1 MKILFSTWAWSS
13 HYFPMVPLAQA
24 CRAAGHD
31 VRVASQPALVAAIRS
46 SGLPAVVVGSD
57 VDVNALFRDQV
68 APLIKAGSAEPARR
82 TSLAI
87 GIFVRVAEAMADDL
101 VSFTQRWQPDLVV
114 FDPITFAA
122 PIAAAVT
129 GVPAVRHLFG
139 PDFTSGGARPG
150 AAGASAGAGG
160 AGGTGAA
167 GAGAGTAG
175 AGTGTGPA
183 NGARASAG
191 PEMPGMAALLARF
204 CVPDLQLRGTLT
216 VDPCPPSMQP
226 SAAVTPREPMAYV
239 PYNGQGVMPR
249 WPSGPGHRVCLT
261 WGTSTV
267 ALTGDDSFLPPAVIT
282 AAKDTGAEIV
292 IAVTAEQRR
301 LLPEL
306 PPGAKVL
313 ESVPLHL
320 VLPECAAVVH
330 QGGAGTT
337 LTAAALG
344 VPQVI
349 LPQLPDQ
356 RFNAQQAAATGAA
369 RCLPVADLTAESA
382 AGSIAAVLDEPGP
395 AAAALAL
402 RQEILAQPQPA
413 DVVGKLE
420 ALAAA

>member
-1 MKILFSTWAWSS
+1 MKILFSTWAWPS

-24 CRAAGHD
+24 CRAAGHE
-31 VRVASQPALVAAIRS
+31 VRVASQPALEAAIRS
-46 SGLPAVVVGSD
+46 SGLPAVVVGAD
-57 VDVNALFRDQV
+57 VDVNALFRSQV
-68 APLIKAGSAEPARR
+68 APLIKAGAAAEPARR

-101 VSFTQRWQPDLVV
+101 VSFTQSWQPDLVV

-122 PIAAAVT
+122 PIAAAVA

-139 PDFTSGGARPG
+139 PDFTSGGGARR
-150 AAGASAGAGG
+150 
-160 AGGTGAA
+160 GAA
-167 GAGAGTAG
+167 GAG
-175 AGTGTGPA
+175 TGPD
-183 NGARASAG
+183 
-191 PEMPGMAALLARF
+191 MPGMAALLARF
-204 CVPDLQLRGTLT
+204 GVPDPSLRGTLT

-226 SAAVTPREPMAYV
+226 PPATHSPAASRQLMSYV
-239 PYNGQGVMPR
+239 PYNGPGIMPR
-249 WPSGPGHRVCLT
+249 LPSGPGRRICLT

-292 IAVTAEQRR
+292 IAVTAAQRQ
-301 LLPEL
+301 LLPEV
-306 PPGAKVL
+306 PPRARVL

-320 VLPECAAVVH
+320 VLPDCAAVVH

-344 VPQVI
+344 LPQVI

-369 RCLPVADLTAESA
+369 LCLPFADLTVASA
-382 AGSIAAVLDEPGP
+382 AEHIAAVLDGPGH
-395 AAAALAL
+395 AAAARAL
-402 RQEILAQPQPA
+402 REEIVAQPQPA

-420 ALAAA
+420 AHARAFRSAPCAGTG

>member
-24 CRAAGHD
+24 CRAAGHE
-31 VRVASQPALVAAIRS
+31 VRVASQPALEAAIKS
-46 SGLPAVVVGSD
+46 SGLPAVVVGAD
-57 VDVNALFRDQV
+57 VDVNSMFRQQV
-68 APLIKAGSAEPARR
+68 APLIKAGSPEPAKR

-87 GIFVRVAEAMADDL
+87 GIFVRVADAMADDL
-101 VSFTQRWQPDLVV
+101 VSFTRRWQPDLVV

-122 PIAAAVT
+122 PIAAAVA
-129 GVPAVRHLFG
+129 GIPSVRHLFG
-139 PDFTSGGARPG
+139 PDFTSGGA
-150 AAGASAGAGG
+150 GAGG
-160 AGGTGAA
+160 AGA
-167 GAGAGTAG
+167 GA
-175 AGTGTGPA
+175 
-183 NGARASAG
+183 R
-191 PEMPGMAALLARF
+191 PEMPGMGALLARF
-204 CVPDLQLRGTLT
+204 GVPELPLRGTLT

-226 SAAVTPREPMAYV
+226 SAVSPREPMSYV
-239 PYNGQGVMPR
+239 PYNGPGITPR
-249 WPSGPGHRVCLT
+249 WPSGPGRRICLT

-267 ALTGDDSFLPPAVIT
+267 ALTGDDSFLPPAVIR

-292 IAVTAEQRR
+292 IAVTGEQRR
-301 LLPEL
+301 LLPEV
-306 PPGAKVL
+306 PAGARVL

-369 RCLPVADLTAESA
+369 LCLPFADLTAESVA
-382 AGSIAAVLDEPGP
+382 APIAAVLNEPGP
-395 AAAALAL
+395 AAAALRL
-402 RQEILAQPQPA
+402 RQEIQAQPQPA
-413 DVVGKLE
+413 EVVGKLE
-420 ALAAA
+420 SLVAGTGTLPG